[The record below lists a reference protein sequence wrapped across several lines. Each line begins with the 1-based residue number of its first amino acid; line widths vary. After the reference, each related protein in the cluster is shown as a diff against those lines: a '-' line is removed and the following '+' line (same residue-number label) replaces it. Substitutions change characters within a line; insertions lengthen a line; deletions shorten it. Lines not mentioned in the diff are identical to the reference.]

1 MKIKNILVTGENI
14 YIDRH
19 QFLFS
24 EMAKHLNSVEF
35 MPREIEWFEKKIVKQ
50 LIKSIYTIRM
60 FSRSRANSLFEK
72 NEKAF
77 ILKSRRS
84 EHQISQLE
92 RTPDY
97 IFHIFGTYSPLWK
110 RSDIPY
116 AVYLDYTMA
125 LAKKAW
131 TPWATFSSPKE
142 QDAWFKQETQLY
154 ERSHHLFTM
163 TDLVKNS
170 LIKDYGIK
178 AQKITTVGLASLF
191 KEPYNGIKNFGTQ
204 RILFNGSDF
213 ERKGGD
219 IVLKAFKIVKEKLPN
234 ASLTV
239 IGKKL
244 KTSIEGV
251 ENPGSVSSPAALEQ
265 LFLSTDLAVA
275 PARCEPTGV
284 FIVDAMRSGVPCI
297 VSANDWNGI
306 PEFLDHGVDSIILEH
321 LRPELLAENMI
332 SLLGSTSNL
341 ESMSQAARNKVKTQ
355 LNWSSIAKKIVQ
367 TLPC

>member
-1 MKIKNILVTGENI
+1 LTIKNILVTGESI

-19 QFLFS
+19 RFLFA

-35 MPREIEWFEKKIVKQ
+35 LPRQIEWFEKKLVKQ
-50 LIKSIYTIRM
+50 LIKSFYTIRT

-77 ILKSRRS
+77 ILKSQHS

-92 RTPDY
+92 KTPDY
-97 IFHIFGTYSPLWK
+97 VFHIFGTYSPFWK

-125 LAKKAW
+125 LAEKAW
-131 TPWATFSSPKE
+131 TPWATFSSQKE
-142 QDAWFKQETQLY
+142 QEAWFKQETQLY

-170 LIKDYGIK
+170 LIRDYGIDE
-178 AQKITTVGLASLF
+178 QKITTIGVASLF
-191 KEPYNGIKNFGTQ
+191 RDSYKGIKNFGTQ

-219 IVLKAFKIVKEKLPN
+219 IVLKAFDLVKKKLPN

-244 KTSIEGV
+244 KTSAVGI
-251 ENPGSVSSPAALEQ
+251 ENPGSISSHAALEK
-265 LFLSTDLAVA
+265 LFLGTDLVVA

-284 FIVDAMRSGVPCI
+284 FIVDAMRCGVPCI

-306 PEFLDHGVDSIILEH
+306 PEFLEHGVDSVIINQLH
-321 LRPELLAENMI
+321 PELLAENI
-332 SLLGSTSNL
+332 IGLLENSSGL
-341 ESMSQAARNKVKTQ
+341 DSMSQAARNKVKTQ
-355 LNWSSIAKKIVQ
+355 LNWGAIANKIIQ

>member
-24 EMAKHLNSVEF
+24 EMAKHLNTVEF
-35 MPREIEWFEKKIVKQ
+35 LPRETEWFEKKIIRQ
-50 LIKSIYTIRM
+50 LIKSFYTIRM
-60 FSRSRANSLFEK
+60 LSRSRANSLFEK

-77 ILKSRRS
+77 ILKSQHSERR
-84 EHQISQLE
+84 ISQLE
-92 RTPDY
+92 QTPDY
-97 IFHIFGTYSPLWK
+97 VFHIFGTYSPFWK

-131 TPWATFSSPKE
+131 TPWATFSSTKE
-142 QDAWFKQETQLY
+142 QDAWFKRETQLY

-170 LIKDYGIK
+170 LIKDYGID
-178 AQKITTVGLASLF
+178 AQKITTVGLASIF
-191 KEPYNGIKNFGTQ
+191 RDPYEGIKTFGTQ

-219 IVLKAFKIVKEKLPN
+219 IVLKAFEIVKKKLPN

-244 KTSIEGV
+244 KTSLEGI
-251 ENPGSVSSPAALEQ
+251 ENPGSVASHAALEK

-284 FIVDAMRSGVPCI
+284 FIVDAMRCGVPCI

-306 PEFLDHGVDSIILEH
+306 PEFLEHGVDSIIINQIH
-321 LRPELLAENMI
+321 PEILAENI
-332 SLLGSTSNL
+332 INLLGNSSRL
-341 ESMSQAARNKVKTQ
+341 ESMSQAARNKVRTQ
-355 LNWSSIAKKIVQ
+355 LNWDAIANKIVQ
-367 TLPC
+367 TLSC